1 MSKMAPALVFS
12 DLDGTLLDHETYSYE
27 AALPALNALARC
39 AVPLIL
45 ASSKTA
51 AEIAPLRAEIGFEK
65 CEAVVENGGGLL
77 EPFSRSPGASR
88 THARLLSA
96 IDRIPYGLRRKFS
109 GISGWTLEQV
119 SERTGLDVKAAARA
133 RQRDFSEPGIWSGNE
148 RELAEF
154 LQSAA
159 AQGISAV
166 RGGRFLTLS
175 FGGSKAD
182 RLLEISRRYRSPE
195 GRRPIVLALGD
206 APNDVAMLEAADKGI
221 VIPNPSS
228 PVKIELCEKQARNMA
243 CAGSPGP
250 SGWNEAVLRFL
261 AEQGLL

>member
-1 MSKMAPALVFS
+1 MAPALVFS
-12 DLDGTLLDHETYSYE
+12 DLDGTLLDHETYRYE

-51 AEIAPLRAEIGFEK
+51 AEIAPLRAEIGFEN

-77 EPFSRSPGASR
+77 EPFCQTPSASGTR
-88 THARLLSA
+88 ARLLSA
-96 IDRIPYGLRRKFS
+96 IDRIPYSLRRKFS

-119 SERTGLDVKAAARA
+119 AERTGLDVKAAARA
-133 RQRDFSEPGIWSGNE
+133 RQRDFSEPGIWSGDD

-154 LQSAA
+154 VQSAA
-159 AQGISAV
+159 ALGISAV

-175 FGGSKAD
+175 FGGTKAD
-182 RLLEISRRYRSPE
+182 RLLEISRRYRSAN
-195 GRRPIVLALGD
+195 GRRPVVLALGD
-206 APNDVAMLEAADKGI
+206 APNDIAMLKAADKGI
-221 VIPNPSS
+221 IIPNPSS
-228 PVKIELCEKQARNMA
+228 PQKIELCGKQAGSMA
-243 CAGSPGP
+243 YAGSPGP
-250 SGWNEAVLRFL
+250 AGWNEAVLQFL